1 MTKCIFHCPEGIEGR
16 IDKILSDSFSEVSR
30 THIRRA
36 IEEGRILR
44 IDGSKVE
51 PKTKIFSGEK
61 FRINLDR
68 SASSEL
74 VPYNYPLK
82 VLFEDDSILVVHKD
96 SGMVTHPG
104 DGTGADT
111 LVHALLFH
119 LGENFCPVGSP
130 DRPGIVHRLD
140 KETSG
145 VMVVAK
151 TEQAHHHLVDQ
162 FSNRK
167 TKKKYRCL
175 VAGLKKDSG
184 TFNGPIA
191 RHPKIRVKMA
201 VVDHGKTALTTWRI
215 VERLSYSF
223 SLVECE
229 IHTGRTHQIRVHFS
243 DSGSPLAGDKTYGF
257 KEKTYPEINFP
268 RIMLHAHTLRIRHPE
283 SQKNISF
290 EAPLPDDFE
299 QIFLRL
305 KS

>member
-30 THIRRA
+30 THIKRA
-36 IEEGRILR
+36 IEEGRVLR
-44 IDGSKVE
+44 LDGSKVE

-68 SASSEL
+68 SPSTEL
-74 VPYNYPLK
+74 VPYDYPLNI
-82 VLFEDDSILVVHKD
+82 LFEDDSILVVHKD
-96 SGMVTHPG
+96 AGMVTHPG
-104 DGTGADT
+104 DGTGTDT

-119 LGENFCPVGSP
+119 LGKIFCPVGAP

-151 TEQAHHHLVDQ
+151 TEQAHHHLVSQ

-167 TKKKYRCL
+167 TIKKYRCL
-175 VAGLKKDSG
+175 VAGLKKDCG
-184 TFNGPIA
+184 TFNGRIA
-191 RHPKIRVKMA
+191 RHPKVRVKMA
-201 VVDHGKTALTTWRI
+201 VVDHGKTALTSWRVI
-215 VERLSYSF
+215 ERLSFSF

-243 DSGSPLAGDKTYGF
+243 DSGSPLAGDRTYGF
-257 KEKTYPEINFP
+257 KEKAYPEINFP
-268 RIMLHAHTLRIRHPE
+268 RIMLHAHILRFTHPKSHE
-283 SQKNISF
+283 ILSF

-299 QIFLRL
+299 QIFQWL